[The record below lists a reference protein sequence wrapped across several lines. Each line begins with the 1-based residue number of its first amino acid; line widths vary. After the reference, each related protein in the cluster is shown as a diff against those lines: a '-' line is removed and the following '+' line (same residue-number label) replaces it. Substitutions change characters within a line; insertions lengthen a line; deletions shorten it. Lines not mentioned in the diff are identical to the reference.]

1 MVKLDRTEQRIAGVL
16 IEKQLSVPD
25 VYPMSENALVDGCNQ
40 KSNRDPL
47 MELATFQIAGALM
60 AMQEKGVVA
69 QIAGGARVAKYR
81 HKLDEEFR
89 LSPQELAVFAELLLR
104 GPQAP
109 GALKPRVARMG
120 YHAAPE
126 QIEVL
131 LRALAQRTPPLVE
144 QLPLGPRE
152 RDRRWRHRIG
162 DGSEGMGTD
171 DAGAAP
177 EAHAPSPAPRFAAAA
192 AAPGTPAS
200 ASDSGGGVAGG
211 DAEVA
216 RLTERVRVLEEQVRQ
231 LRADLTRLASP
242 QMGD

>member
-1 MVKLDRTEQRIAGVL
+1 MKLDRTEQRIAGVL

-25 VYPMSENALVDGCNQ
+25 SYPMSENALVDGCNQ

-81 HKLDEEFR
+81 HKLDEELR

-126 QIEVL
+126 QIEAL

-162 DGSEGMGTD
+162 DGSEISAQDG
-171 DAGAAP
+171 GA
-177 EAHAPSPAPRFAAAA
+177 
-192 AAPGTPAS
+192 
-200 ASDSGGGVAGG
+200 G
-211 DAEVA
+211 DAYAPMGATPRPVDPATARAAVGSSSSSGSGSADADPEVA
-216 RLTERVRVLEEQVRQ
+216 RLAERVRVLEEQVRQ